1 MLHIWPDEQGAEGK
15 SSRSKDTSSSLC
27 WNTHRCCS
35 QTQAQWSS
43 CDPDR
48 RQTHHAT
55 EVLVQNLHKVV
66 NQFVHRQLV
75 LWRQERCKVYCNEFG
90 SYFMLGLICLIL
102 WVELLRCLC
111 LNAFHNNFRMFYI
124 NSLVSARLQRTLC
137 SIQLTASTR
146 IWHLY
151 FHTWPLTYKGQTI
164 LKYYF

>member
-35 QTQAQWSS
+35 QTKAQWSS

-111 LNAFHNNFRMFYI
+111 LNAFHNNFRMY
-124 NSLVSARLQRTLC
+124 
-137 SIQLTASTR
+137 
-146 IWHLY
+146 HLY
-151 FHTWPLTYKGQTI
+151 LLDCNVHYAQYNWQLPLGYGIYIFTLDLWHTKDRCTHYI
-164 LKYYF
+164 EY